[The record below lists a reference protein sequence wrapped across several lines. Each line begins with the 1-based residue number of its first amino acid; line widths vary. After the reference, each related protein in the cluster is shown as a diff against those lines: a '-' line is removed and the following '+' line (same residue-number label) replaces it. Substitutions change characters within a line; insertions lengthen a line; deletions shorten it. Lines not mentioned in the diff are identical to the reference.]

1 MELHI
6 HPDVGVCSI
15 RYDELIRSFCSA
27 GNTGTPPSRRRA
39 CGWTTS
45 KSGPRTTSVSAPGCP
60 CGSGAQSAGG
70 GPRPDDPDR
79 PGIIGATQV
88 PVHGDFLAN
97 LVGFLVAGAGTAF
110 SFIPISV
117 AALAGVTEHESG
129 LASGLLNTS
138 MQIGGAI
145 GTAIASSVAASGTN
159 TLLRAGNPL
168 TNALTG
174 RFRQTFWVP
183 GAIAL
188 IAPPRS

>member
-1 MELHI
+1 ME
-6 HPDVGVCSI
+6 P
-15 RYDELIRSFCSA
+15 
-27 GNTGTPPSRRRA
+27 NQ
-39 CGWTTS
+39 
-45 KSGPRTTSVSAPGCP
+45 PG
-60 CGSGAQSAGG
+60 AVLA
-70 GPRPDDPDR
+70 PDDPDR

-97 LVGFLVAGAGTAF
+97 LVGPFLVAGAGTAF

-188 IAPPRS
+188 IAPPAVLMLTRRARSPHTTSKPASGQAEPALATTK